1 MVKSFLGEKSAN
13 RFSFSS
19 QVLSNKETEKAF
31 IYRFSWEVVLTTEAY
46 QQQEHLYAWLNSA
59 MFKEQSHKNYYHFF
73 S

>member
-46 QQQEHLYAWLNSA
+46 Q
-59 MFKEQSHKNYYHFF
+59 
-73 S
+73 